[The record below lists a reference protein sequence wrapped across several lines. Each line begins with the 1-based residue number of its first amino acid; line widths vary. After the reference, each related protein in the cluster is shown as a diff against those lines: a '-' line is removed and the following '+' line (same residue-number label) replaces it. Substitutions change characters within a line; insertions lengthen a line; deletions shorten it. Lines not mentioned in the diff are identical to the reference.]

1 MTQLSIVFEKILD
14 SIHKVFTNIF
24 GWIIAVFTAYLSW
37 LGNDSGSFLL
47 VLVALIWDMAWG
59 IAAAVKRHNF
69 VLSYLLRETFC
80 KIIVYVGA
88 MSIVLLAE
96 RMLGIESGFTVKII
110 ENIDKL
116 PHPIRM
122 ENGVAWLYIDVLEQ
136 YGIDEKIHLFNQ

>member
-24 GWIIAVFTAYLSW
+24 GWIIALFTAYLSW

>member
-24 GWIIAVFTAYLSW
+24 GWIIAIFTAYLSW

-59 IAAAVKRHNF
+59 IAAAVKHHNF

-96 RMLGIESGFTVKII
+96 RMLGIESGFAVKII